1 MLCLS
6 HLRRK
11 RRCISCPF
19 EMSEASRV
27 TVTNLLGEPESGR
40 HLSGREPSAVD
51 ADGVDSRRAAVAFM
65 EILKI
70 VPLTWGALYR

>member
-6 HLRRK
+6 DLRRK

-27 TVTNLLGEPESGR
+27 TVTNLLGEQSRG
-40 HLSGREPSAVD
+40 GREPPAVD
-51 ADGVDSRRAAVAFM
+51 ADRVDS
-65 EILKI
+65 
-70 VPLTWGALYR
+70 GAEQQWHLWRY